1 LRLNINN
8 PIIIISVF
16 RSGSN
21 LIKEILCQLPGFGG
35 WPAESINF
43 IWRHGNALRVDD
55 ELSINDANDYVK
67 NYIRKAFSN
76 LSIKYGYKYIVEKT
90 DQNSLRVGFVNEIFP
105 DANFIFVVRDGRDA
119 IASMLKRRHQSFSLV
134 FRLRFLLNKAKYI
147 PISDI
152 PIVATRNIKNM
163 FQRFF
168 IKKVVFQLG
177 PVFKD
182 MKKMIN
188 NHHSEIEIV
197 ALQWAKSIEKSY
209 KEIKN
214 IEPNRVHIIKYEKL
228 VTNSEYEIIKLLN
241 FLNIELSDKDSKLF
255 FDKILFGEISKESRS
270 PKMKTVEGISN
281 KSVGRWKME
290 LDDDALN
297 TIMPIIENSMKIL
310 GY

>member
-1 LRLNINN
+1 MRLNINN

-21 LIKEILCQLPGFGG
+21 LIKGILCQLPGFGG

-67 NYIRKAFSN
+67 KYIRKAFSN
-76 LSIKYGYKYIVEKT
+76 LSIKYGYKYVVEKT

-105 DANFIFVVRDGRDA
+105 DAKFIFVVRDGRDA
-119 IASMLKRRHQSFSLV
+119 IASMLKRRHQSHSPIFVLK
-134 FRLRFLLNKAKYI
+134 FWLKKARYI
-147 PISDI
+147 PLSDI

-182 MKKMIN
+182 MEKMLN
-188 NHHSEIEIV
+188 NHTELEIV
-197 ALQWAKSIEKSY
+197 ALQWAKCIEKSY

-214 IEPNRVHIIKYEKL
+214 IESNRVHFLKYEEL
-228 VTNSEYEIIKLLN
+228 VKNSKTEIVDLIK
-241 FLNIELSDKDSKLF
+241 FLNIELSNKDSKLF
-255 FDKILFGEISKESRS
+255 FDKILFGEIGKETSS
-270 PKMKTVEGISN
+270 PEMKTVKGISN
-281 KSVGRWKME
+281 KSVGRWEKE
-290 LDDDALN
+290 LDNDALN
-297 TIMPIIENSMKIL
+297 TIMPIIKNTMREL

>member
-1 LRLNINN
+1 MD
-8 PIIIISVF
+8 
-16 RSGSN
+16 
-21 LIKEILCQLPGFGG
+21 KYQLPNGK
-35 WPAESINF
+35 SIF
-43 IWRHGNALRVDD
+43 HL
-55 ELSINDANDYVK
+55 
-67 NYIRKAFSN
+67 
-76 LSIKYGYKYIVEKT
+76 
-90 DQNSLRVGFVNEIFP
+90 NSYETEFTYNEIFP
-105 DANFIFVVRDGRDA
+105 DAKFIFVVRDGRDA

-214 IEPNRVHIIKYEKL
+214 IESNRVHFLKYEEL
-228 VTNSEYEIIKLLN
+228 VKNSKTEIVDLIK
-241 FLNIELSDKDSKLF
+241 FLNIELSNKDSKLII
-255 FDKILFGEISKESRS
+255 DKILFGEISKESRS
-270 PKMKTVEGISN
+270 PEMKTVKGISDKN
-281 KSVGRWKME
+281 VGRWKIE
-290 LDDDALN
+290 FNGDDLN
-297 TIMPIIENSMKIL
+297 TIMPIIEGSMKKI